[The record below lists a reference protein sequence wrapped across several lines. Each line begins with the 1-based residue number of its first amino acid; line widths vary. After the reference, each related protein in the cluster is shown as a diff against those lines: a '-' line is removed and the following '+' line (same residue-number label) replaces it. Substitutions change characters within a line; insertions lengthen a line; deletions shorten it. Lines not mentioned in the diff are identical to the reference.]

1 MPDARVRVAWSLFL
15 ATFLLAIVEVVFVAA
30 SGEPP
35 ISAENMDE
43 GFPLV
48 TIAAVASSAVGAL
61 IVTRY
66 PTHRIG
72 WLFLI
77 GQLGTMVGLA
87 TQAYGHNAMT
97 GGWGSYVSGQVALWI
112 SIQTGGAFSL
122 ALVGLL
128 LLLAPDGRL
137 LSPRWILAMGVTVL
151 GLVLHM
157 VDVAMVSP
165 RDLDADGQLAEPPRL
180 LVVVELIAVAAIG
193 VGLIAGAV
201 SLFIRLRRATGDEK
215 AQLRW
220 ISAAAAALA
229 FSVPLHVTLEAAFG
243 VDPWLG
249 ILPVMVAY
257 LLLPL
262 CTGIAILRFHLYN
275 IDVILNR
282 SIVLTVLTGFVASV
296 YIVLV
301 VVFSELNVADD
312 ETSSWTALLATALAA
327 LAFQPMRRRVN
338 RLADRLVYG
347 AQAAPYETLAQFS
360 DELRSSTHLA
370 EMLPRLAEAAGR
382 AVGARRAEIGVDTPG
397 QGDLYACWPPDADP
411 DVCQPVDLS
420 AAATLVVP
428 VTDEDDRL
436 GELRITMP
444 PARGLRPSEHRL
456 LDDLAAQ
463 LAEAFRG
470 YRLESELAVQVDLL
484 ARQSDALE
492 KSSRR
497 LISAASAERG
507 RFESAIARD
516 VLPHLAPMPRELADL
531 TATSA
536 RSGLWP
542 DQVVDHLV
550 ERTNTALESLRTLT
564 RGVFPAQLSH
574 KGLLVALLTHLRLAG
589 LEEALSADE
598 SLMSRRFDPRIE
610 SIAYFCAVE
619 ALRSLAAPVYLAVSV
634 DESVLTL
641 DARGCVDDGLREL
654 DTEHLVDRAESVGG
668 RLTVDGLDHP
678 DRGGTRVRIVIQ
690 LPVDLSPDFLP
701 GLAENARLKG

>member
-1 MPDARVRVAWSLFL
+1 MPDVRVRVAWSLFF
-15 ATFLLAIVEVVFVAA
+15 ATLVLAIAEVVFVVV
-30 SGEPP
+30 SGEPA
-35 ISAENMDE
+35 ISAKNMDQ

-48 TIAAVASSAVGAL
+48 TIAAVAASAVGAS

-72 WLFLI
+72 WLFLV
-77 GQLGTMVGLA
+77 GQFGTMLGLTA
-87 TQAYGHNAMT
+87 QAYGYNAMT
-97 GGWGSYVSGQVALWI
+97 GGWGSYFSGQLALWV
-112 SIQTGGAFSL
+112 SVQTGGAFAL
-122 ALVGLL
+122 GLVGLL

-137 LSPRWILAMGVTVL
+137 LSRRWMLAMGVAVL
-151 GLVLHM
+151 GIVLHV

-165 RDLDADGQLAEPPRL
+165 RDLDAKAQLADPPLL
-180 LVVVELIAVAAIG
+180 LVVMEQVAVAAIA

-220 ISAAAAALA
+220 IAAAAAALA
-229 FSVPLHVTLEAAFG
+229 LSVPLHVTLEAAFG

-257 LLLPL
+257 LFLPI

-275 IDVILNR
+275 IDLILNR
-282 SIVLTVLTGFVASV
+282 SIVLTVLTGFVASA

-301 VVFSELNVADD
+301 VVFSELNVAAD
-312 ETSSWTALLATALAA
+312 ESSSWTALLATALAA

-338 RLADRLVYG
+338 RLADRMVYG
-347 AQAAPYETLAQFS
+347 AQAAPYEALAQFS
-360 DELRSSTHLA
+360 DELRSSTHLP

-382 AVGARRAEIGVDTPG
+382 AVGARRAEIWVDTPG
-397 QGDLYACWPPDADP
+397 QDDLHACWPPDADP
-411 DVCQPVDLS
+411 DVGQSRTLS
-420 AAATLVVP
+420 AAAPDLIVP
-428 VTDEDDRL
+428 VTDKDDKL

-444 PARGLRPSEHRL
+444 PARALRPSEHRL
-456 LDDLAAQ
+456 LDDFAAQ
-463 LAEAFRG
+463 LAEAFRSS
-470 YRLESELAVQVDLL
+470 RLESELAAQVDLL

-497 LISAASAERG
+497 LISAAAAERA

-516 VLPHLAPMPRELADL
+516 VLPHLSSMPRELADL
-531 TATSA
+531 ADPTAHSD
-536 RSGLWP
+536 LWP
-542 DQVVDHLV
+542 DQVLDRLVDS
-550 ERTNTALESLRTLT
+550 TNTALESLRTLT

-574 KGLLVALLTHLRLAG
+574 KGLLVALTTHLRMAG

-598 SLMSRRFDPRIE
+598 SLRSQRFDPRVE

-619 ALRSLAAPVYLAVSV
+619 TLRRLSAPVSLSV
-634 DESVLTL
+634 TADDSVLTL
-641 DARGCVDDGLREL
+641 DVTGCVDGLQEL

-668 RLTVDGLDHP
+668 TLHVDDLDHP
-678 DRGGTRVRIVIQ
+678 GRRGGRVRIVIR
-690 LPVDLSPDFLP
+690 LPVDLAGDFLP
-701 GLAENARLKG
+701 GLAEQARLKG

>member
-1 MPDARVRVAWSLFL
+1 MPDARVRVAWSLL
-15 ATFLLAIVEVVFVAA
+15 LVTVLLAIAEVGFVAA
-30 SGEPP
+30 SGEPL
-35 ISAENMDE
+35 ISATNMDE

-48 TIAAVASSAVGAL
+48 TIAAVASSAMGAL

-77 GQLGTMVGLA
+77 GQLGTMVGLT
-87 TQAYGHNAMT
+87 TQAYGYNAMR
-97 GGWGSYVSGQVALWI
+97 GGWGSYSSGQVALWV
-112 SIQTGGAFSL
+112 SVHTGGAFAL

-137 LSPRWILAMGVTVL
+137 LSRRWVSAMGLTIT
-151 GLVLHM
+151 GLALH
-157 VDVAMVSP
+157 VAAVAMVSP
-165 RDLDADGQLAEPPRL
+165 RDLDANARLADPPRL
-180 LVVVELIAVAAIG
+180 VVVVEQAAVAAIAMS
-193 VGLIAGAV
+193 LIAGAV
-201 SLFIRLRRATGDEK
+201 SLFIRLRRATGDDK

-249 ILPVMVAY
+249 ILPVMVSY
-257 LLLPL
+257 LLLPVF
-262 CTGIAILRFHLYN
+262 TGIAILRFHLYN

-296 YIVLV
+296 YVVLV
-301 VVFSELNVADD
+301 VVFSELNVTAD
-312 ETSSWTALLATALAA
+312 ESSSWTALIATALAA

-338 RLADRLVYG
+338 RLADRMVYG

-382 AVGARRAEIGVDTPG
+382 AVGARRAEIYVDTPG
-397 QGDLYACWPPDADP
+397 DDLHACWPPDDEP
-411 DVCQPVDLS
+411 DGLRPLDSSS
-420 AAATLVVP
+420 AHTDVAVP
-428 VTDEDDRL
+428 VTQGADRL

-456 LDDLAAQ
+456 LDDFAAQ

-470 YRLESELAVQVDLL
+470 LRLEAELAAQVDLL

-497 LISAASAERG
+497 LITAASAERG

-516 VLPHLAPMPRELADL
+516 VLPHLASMPRELADL
-531 TATSA
+531 QATTA
-536 RSGLWP
+536 RSEPWP
-542 DQVVDHLV
+542 DKVVDRLV
-550 ERTNTALESLRTLT
+550 DRTNKALESLRTLT

-574 KGLLVALLTHLRLAG
+574 KGLLVALQTHLRVAG
-589 LEEALSADE
+589 LEGALSTDE
-598 SLMSRRFDPRIE
+598 SLTSRRFDPRIE

-619 ALRSLAAPVYLAVSV
+619 TLRSLAAPVYLSV
-634 DESVLTL
+634 RADESVLTL
-641 DARGCVDDGLREL
+641 EASGRVDEKAEL

-668 RLTVDGLDHP
+668 TFRVDEA
-678 DRGGTRVRIVIQ
+678 DRPAGNGRRVRIVIQ
-690 LPVDLSPDFLP
+690 LPVGLTPDFLP
-701 GLAENARLKG
+701 GLAEHARLEG